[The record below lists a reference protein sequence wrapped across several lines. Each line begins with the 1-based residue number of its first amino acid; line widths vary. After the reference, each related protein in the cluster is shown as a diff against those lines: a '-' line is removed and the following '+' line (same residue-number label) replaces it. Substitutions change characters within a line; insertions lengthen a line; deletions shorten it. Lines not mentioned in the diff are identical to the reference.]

1 MKKFNILAAV
11 LMAGSLAFSACEKQD
26 NSPVMQEPTV
36 FVLNTPAYVNTTYDL
51 ENSTSLELTCSQPD
65 YGFTAAV
72 TYQVEVSLT
81 DDWTDP
87 ETTYAV
93 LGTTYNTARINV
105 DAADLAASLTALSG
119 KDESAFPF
127 ITEVYVRLRASL
139 TASGKGEI
147 VSNVVVLPNVRL
159 HYALPPV
166 NAPEAMY
173 INGQC
178 NGWDWGAAFKM
189 VDVWTNSA
197 ANGNDGSS
205 RTFWRIAWMPADG
218 GFKINS
224 AKSWNGDEVGFAG
237 ASVTDNANAGISASD
252 DGNIVVA
259 NEGWYLIVVN
269 VSVSGRDLVYS
280 VTFNEPAVYL
290 IGLSAPSGTWDILA
304 ENMFEVPASADGMF
318 KSPALAADLAGTDE
332 DGCFRACIKLDGQ
345 EWWHTEFM
353 VFDGVLKF
361 RSTGGDQDRVGGKAG
376 QSLYISF
383 TDETGEIK

>member
-11 LMAGSLAFSACEKQD
+11 LMAGSLAFPACEKQD

-119 KDESAFPF
+119 KDESEFPF

-139 TASGKGEI
+139 TVSGKGEI
-147 VSNVVVLPNVRL
+147 VSNVVVLPNVRV

-166 NAPEAMY
+166 NAPEEMF

-178 NGWDWGAAFKM
+178 NGWD
-189 VDVWTNSA
+189 
-197 ANGNDGSS
+197 
-205 RTFWRIAWMPADG
+205 
-218 GFKINS
+218 
-224 AKSWNGDEVGFAG
+224 
-237 ASVTDNANAGISASD
+237 
-252 DGNIVVA
+252 
-259 NEGWYLIVVN
+259 
-269 VSVSGRDLVYS
+269 
-280 VTFNEPAVYL
+280 
-290 IGLSAPSGTWDILA
+290 
-304 ENMFEVPASADGMF
+304 
-318 KSPALAADLAGTDE
+318 
-332 DGCFRACIKLDGQ
+332 
-345 EWWHTEFM
+345 
-353 VFDGVLKF
+353 
-361 RSTGGDQDRVGGKAG
+361 
-376 QSLYISF
+376 
-383 TDETGEIK
+383 